1 MSLTPSNSPEAL
13 ERLIRQ
19 RVEALSYLPTTA
31 AVAMKFVE
39 LGKDPEADPAEYGK
53 VISSDSSLSTKL
65 LALAN
70 SSWFGVRNKVTRP
83 NVAVNLLGL
92 GTVRTLAI
100 SYCLTGLHNDLKL
113 DAQESLKFWSA
124 SLCKAVAAKQFA
136 AHFDSKAGEEAFAAG
151 LFQDFAIPIMYAVEK
166 ECFNAMLSDVTIS
179 THAQLERERA
189 MFRLDHAE
197 IGRLVAQKLELPDL
211 FVDGV
216 AFHHNHAQLG
226 EFVEKPALA
235 NAMYVGS
242 LFPHVL
248 DKWNRD
254 DAAELRTFVTAQTA
268 GKPLEV
274 DAFMAEVQKEFNQL
288 YAYFEGGKTPDLKLA
303 ELLEMATKE
312 VADNTTRLM
321 GTVHEMMKEVASA
334 GKEVHQVLARSSELE
349 EAALR
354 DPLTGAFNR
363 EGLAKKAGEL
373 LSQAG
378 RYSSPFAVAYMD
390 LDHFKPL
397 NDSLGHKAG
406 DNALKKLAEVVKE
419 AARPTDVFAR
429 LGGDEFALIMGDCS
443 DSTAGDIVQ
452 KVIERFAAT
461 AAPPVDG
468 KPSATV
474 SVGLLCVTGR
484 GQVMPLDPLLTAAD
498 KLMYRAKGAG
508 GNQLYKR
515 TLESTS
521 KAA

>member
-1 MSLTPSNSPEAL
+1 MSQTPTNSPEAL
-13 ERLIRQ
+13 ERIVRQ

-39 LGKDPEADPAEYGK
+39 LGKDPDADPGEYGK

-113 DAQESLKFWSA
+113 TAEESLKFWSA

-136 AHFDSKAGEEAFAAG
+136 AHFDTKSGEEAFAAG

-166 ECFNAMLSDVTIS
+166 ECFSAMLADATIS
-179 THAQLERERA
+179 THAQLEKERS

-216 AFHHNHAQLG
+216 AFHHNHAQLC

-242 LFPHVL
+242 LFPHLL

-254 DAAELRTFVTAQTA
+254 DAAELRTFIAAQTA
-268 GKPLEV
+268 QKPLEV
-274 DAFMAEVQKEFNQL
+274 DKFMAEVQKEYEQL
-288 YAYFEGGKTPDLKLA
+288 YAYFEGGKTPDLKIA
-303 ELLEMATKE
+303 DLLEMASKE

-349 EAALR
+349 EAALH

-363 EGLAKKAGEL
+363 EGLAKKGGEL
-373 LSQAG
+373 LSGAA
-378 RYSSPFAVAYMD
+378 RYSSPFALSYMD
-390 LDHFKPL
+390 LDNFKPL
-397 NDSLGHKAG
+397 NDTLGHQAG
-406 DNALKKLAEVVKE
+406 DNALKKLAEVVKA
-419 AARPTDVFAR
+419 AARPTDIFAR
-429 LGGDEFALIMGDCS
+429 LGGDEFALIMGDCPEA
-443 DSTAGDIVQ
+443 TAVEIVQ
-452 KVIERFAAT
+452 KVIEQFAKT
-461 AAPPVDG
+461 GAPQVDG
-468 KPSATV
+468 KPATTISA
-474 SVGLLCVTGR
+474 GLLCVTGR
-484 GQVMPLDPLLTAAD
+484 PQAMPLDPLLTAAD
-498 KLMYRAKGAG
+498 KLMYRAKGGG
-508 GNQLYKR
+508 GNQMYKR
-515 TLESTS
+515 TLETTS